1 MLCNANKF
9 IIVHNHPSGIATPS
23 RDDINITLRLQDLSE
38 LFDIEL
44 LDHIV
49 IGANN
54 DFASCMRS
62 NI

>member
-1 MLCNANKF
+1 MLVNLLLYTTIQHGN
-9 IIVHNHPSGIATPS
+9 PTPS

-54 DFASCMRS
+54 DFASCMRR